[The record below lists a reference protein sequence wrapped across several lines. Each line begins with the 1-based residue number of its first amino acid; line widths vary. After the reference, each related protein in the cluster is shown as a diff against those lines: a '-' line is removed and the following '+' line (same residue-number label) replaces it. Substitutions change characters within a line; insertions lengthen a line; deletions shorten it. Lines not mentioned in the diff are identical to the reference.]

1 MARLLTQLFDVTG
14 QFDMPTQ
21 PQLLLLQKTMV
32 VVEGVARSFNPRLNM
47 WAVATPVVREWM
59 NEALGPE
66 KRLAEAASGAAMLG
80 RLAAELPEALA
91 DARRTARL
99 LSDMAE
105 AGGLRLDQ
113 PTLEELARMQA
124 RQTAGGR
131 IALWVIAL
139 TLIVM
144 ALALIR

>member
-1 MARLLTQLFDVTG
+1 MQ
-14 QFDMPTQ
+14 TQ

-59 NEALGPE
+59 NEALGPA

-105 AGGLRLDQ
+105 AGGLRLDRRRSKSL
-113 PTLEELARMQA
+113 PGSRRGRRRGAGSRCGSSRSRSSSWLSHSSDELAIIGHDG
-124 RQTAGGR
+124 RQR
-131 IALWVIAL
+131 EFF
-139 TLIVM
+139 
-144 ALALIR
+144 